1 MSERVREKGERERTR
16 ASINIVSPVSFYS
29 YYLHGHILSLLAR
42 VHSVH
47 VCALSTIHASYN
59 NTIKAHTHYIISA
72 R

>member
-1 MSERVREKGERERTR
+1 MILIGVFVR

-42 VHSVH
+42 V
-47 VCALSTIHASYN
+47 CALSTIHASYN